1 MNLEGIMPEGELG
14 LSGFRCSG
22 KTPCTDPL
30 RIGFF
35 QKCSRSVQ
43 CAAGGHNII
52 NDKDVFA
59 GQIEI
64 GLDAHIR
71 LTAGS
76 LSGSTPTLLLVLR
89 FLQKR
94 VEWKAEIIR
103 DRSGQFFTQIK
114 STPEPS
120 SVGGRYA
127 GDDIW
132 VAVRLVVKGRMRHQ
146 HKCLNAADLAS
157 IAFVFATM

>member
-52 NDKDVFA
+52 NDQDVFA

-76 LSGSTPTLLLVLR
+76 LSGSTSTLLLVLR

-114 STPEPS
+114 STPESS
-120 SVGGRYA
+120 SVAGGYA
-127 GDDIW
+127 GNHIW
-132 VAVRLVVKGRMRHQ
+132 VVFRLV
-146 HKCLNAADLAS
+146 
-157 IAFVFATM
+157 I